1 MHIRILDKYIFR
13 EVLLTFLFGIC
24 AFSAVFIGS
33 GTLFKI
39 AKYITDYGASLS
51 SVIKVFV
58 YGLPSV
64 IMWTFPMSMLLA
76 TLLTF
81 GRLSSSSE
89 ITAMKSCGIG
99 FFRIAAPAIL
109 LGFIV
114 SICAILFNEYV
125 VPWANTAYRN
135 VVYYEIQGN
144 SGMKSQD
151 HVILKDIQNGKI
163 QRLLYAR
170 RYDADTETL
179 QGLTLQEFN
188 DDGKVVHVE
197 NADFAEYG
205 DSQWVMHNGMLYDIT
220 EGQSEHSLRFDK
232 QVLPIK
238 ASPKQIVREQKD
250 PEELTMKELK
260 AQIDIMKTQY
270 VDTNKLETELY
281 QRITVPMASLIFALV
296 GVPLGLQPTRNSSS
310 AGFAMS
316 VIIIFLY
323 YALMHLPLLRAHD
336 DGERHRPQRSACADA
351 RRLDPEHRR
360 PDRRAD
366 THSKSIKI
374 IF

>member
-13 EVLLTFLFGIC
+13 EVFKAFIFGIC

-51 SVIKVFV
+51 AVIKIFIF
-58 YGLPSV
+58 GLPSV

-99 FFRIAAPAIL
+99 FFRIATPAII
-109 LGFIV
+109 LGFFV
-114 SICAILFNEYV
+114 SIAAILFNEHV

-144 SGMKSQD
+144 TGAKSQD
-151 HVILKDIQNGKI
+151 HIVLKDIKDGQI

-170 RYDADTETL
+170 RYDADSQSL
-179 QGLTLQEFN
+179 QNVTLQEFN
-188 DDGKVVHVE
+188 DAGKVSHVE
-197 NADFAEYG
+197 NAEYAEYEG
-205 DSQWVMHNGMLYDIT
+205 KEWIMHNGMLYDISDG
-220 EGQSEHSLRFDK
+220 ESEHTLRFNT
-232 QVLPIK
+232 QVLPIS
-238 ASPKQIVREQKD
+238 ASPRQIVREQKN

-260 AQIDIMKTQY
+260 AQIRIMKTQY

-281 QRITVPMASLIFALV
+281 QRITVPMASLIFALI

-316 VIIIFLY
+316 VIIIFFY
-323 YALMHLPLLRAHD
+323 YALMTMANAI
-336 DGERHRPQRSACADA
+336 GRSGVLSPMLAVWIPNIVGLIAGLFLIRKA
-351 RRLDPEHRR
+351 SR
-360 PDRRAD
+360 
-366 THSKSIKI
+366 
-374 IF
+374 

>member
-1 MHIRILDKYIFR
+1 MHVRILDKYIFR
-13 EVLLTFLFGIC
+13 EVCKAFLFGIC

-51 SVIKVFV
+51 TVVKVFV
-58 YGLPSV
+58 FGLPNV

-99 FFRIAAPAIL
+99 FFRIAMPAIL
-109 LGFIV
+109 LGFLV
-114 SICAILFNEYV
+114 SIVAILFNEHV

-144 SGMKSQD
+144 SGAKSQD
-151 HVILKDIQNGKI
+151 HIILKDIKDGQI

-170 RYDADTETL
+170 RYDADSQSL
-179 QGLTLQEFN
+179 QSITLQEF
-188 DDGKVVHVE
+188 DGAGKVSHVE
-197 NADFAEYG
+197 NAEYAEFTG
-205 DSQWVMHNGMLYDIT
+205 KEWVMHNGMLYDISDG
-220 EGQSEHSLRFDK
+220 ESEHTLRFNT
-232 QVLPIK
+232 QVLPIN
-238 ASPKQIVREQKD
+238 ASPRQIVREQKD

-260 AQIDIMKTQY
+260 AQIRIMKTQY
-270 VDTNKLETELY
+270 VDTSKLETELY

-316 VIIIFLY
+316 VIIIFVY
-323 YALMHLPLLRAHD
+323 YALMTMANAI
-336 DGERHRPQRSACADA
+336 GRSGALSPMLAVWIPTIVGLIA
-351 RRLDPEHRR
+351 GLFLIRKASR
-360 PDRRAD
+360 
-366 THSKSIKI
+366 
-374 IF
+374 

>member
-1 MHIRILDKYIFR
+1 MHLRILDKYIFR
-13 EVLLTFLFGIC
+13 EVCKAFLFGIC

-51 SVIKVFV
+51 AVIKVFIF
-58 YGLPSV
+58 GLPNV

-99 FFRIAAPAIL
+99 FFRIATPAII
-109 LGFIV
+109 LGFFV
-114 SICAILFNEYV
+114 SIAAILFNEHV

-144 SGMKSQD
+144 TGAKSQD
-151 HVILKDIQNGKI
+151 HIVLKDIKDGQI

-170 RYDADTETL
+170 RYDADSQSL
-179 QGLTLQEFN
+179 QNVTLQEFN
-188 DDGKVVHVE
+188 DAGKVSHVE
-197 NADFAEYG
+197 NAEYAEYEG
-205 DSQWVMHNGMLYDIT
+205 KEWIMHNGMLYDISDG
-220 EGQSEHSLRFDK
+220 ESEHTLRFNT
-232 QVLPIK
+232 QVLPIS
-238 ASPKQIVREQKD
+238 ASPRQIVREQKN

-260 AQIDIMKTQY
+260 AQIRIMKTQY
-270 VDTNKLETELY
+270 VDTNKVETELY
-281 QRITVPMASLIFALV
+281 QRITVPMASLIFALI

-316 VIIIFLY
+316 VIIIFFY
-323 YALMHLPLLRAHD
+323 YALMTMANAI
-336 DGERHRPQRSACADA
+336 GRSGALSPMLAVWIPNIVGLIA
-351 RRLDPEHRR
+351 GLFLIRKASR
-360 PDRRAD
+360 
-366 THSKSIKI
+366 
-374 IF
+374 

>member
-1 MHIRILDKYIFR
+1 MHLRILDKYIFR
-13 EVLLTFLFGIC
+13 EVCKAFLFGIC

-51 SVIKVFV
+51 AVVKVFV
-58 YGLPSV
+58 FGLPNV

-99 FFRIAAPAIL
+99 FFRIATPAII
-109 LGFIV
+109 LGFFV
-114 SICAILFNEYV
+114 SIAAILFNEHV

-144 SGMKSQD
+144 TGAKSQD
-151 HVILKDIQNGKI
+151 HIVLKDIKDGQI

-170 RYDADTETL
+170 RYDADSQSL
-179 QGLTLQEFN
+179 QNVTLQEFN
-188 DDGKVVHVE
+188 DAGKVSHVE
-197 NADFAEYG
+197 NAEYAEYEG
-205 DSQWVMHNGMLYDIT
+205 KEWIMHNGMLYDISDG
-220 EGQSEHSLRFDK
+220 ESEHTLRFNT
-232 QVLPIK
+232 QVLPIS
-238 ASPKQIVREQKD
+238 ASPRQIVREQKN

-260 AQIDIMKTQY
+260 AQIRIMKTQY

-281 QRITVPMASLIFALV
+281 QRITVPMASLIFALI

-316 VIIIFLY
+316 VIIIFFY
-323 YALMHLPLLRAHD
+323 YALMTMANAI
-336 DGERHRPQRSACADA
+336 GRSGALSPMLAVWIPNIVGLIA
-351 RRLDPEHRR
+351 GLFLIRKASR
-360 PDRRAD
+360 
-366 THSKSIKI
+366 
-374 IF
+374 

>member
-1 MHIRILDKYIFR
+1 MHVRILDKYIFR
-13 EVLLTFLFGIC
+13 EVCKAFLFGIC

-51 SVIKVFV
+51 AVVKVFV
-58 YGLPSV
+58 FGLPNV

-81 GRLSSSSE
+81 GRLSSASE

-99 FFRIAAPAIL
+99 FFRIAMPAIL
-109 LGFIV
+109 LGFLV
-114 SICAILFNEYV
+114 SIVAILFNEHV

-144 SGMKSQD
+144 SGAKSQD
-151 HVILKDIQNGKI
+151 HIILKDIKDGQI

-170 RYDADTETL
+170 RYDADSQSL
-179 QGLTLQEFN
+179 QSITLQEF
-188 DDGKVVHVE
+188 DGAGKVSHVE
-197 NADFAEYG
+197 NAEYAEFTG
-205 DSQWVMHNGMLYDIT
+205 KEWVMHNGMLYDISDG
-220 EGQSEHSLRFDK
+220 ESEHTLRFNT
-232 QVLPIK
+232 QVLPIN
-238 ASPKQIVREQKD
+238 ASPRQIVREQKN

-260 AQIDIMKTQY
+260 AQIRIMKTQY
-270 VDTNKLETELY
+270 VDTSKLETELY

-316 VIIIFLY
+316 VIIIFFY
-323 YALMHLPLLRAHD
+323 YALMTMANAI
-336 DGERHRPQRSACADA
+336 GRSGALSPMLAVWIPNVVGLIA
-351 RRLDPEHRR
+351 GLFLIRKASR
-360 PDRRAD
+360 
-366 THSKSIKI
+366 
-374 IF
+374 

>member
-1 MHIRILDKYIFR
+1 MHVRILDKYIFR
-13 EVLLTFLFGIC
+13 EVCKAFLFGIC

-51 SVIKVFV
+51 AVIKVFV
-58 YGLPSV
+58 FGLPNV

-99 FFRIAAPAIL
+99 FFRIAMPAIL
-109 LGFIV
+109 LGFLV
-114 SICAILFNEYV
+114 SIVAILFNEHV

-144 SGMKSQD
+144 SGANSQD
-151 HVILKDIQNGKI
+151 HIILKDIKDGQI

-170 RYDADTETL
+170 RYDADSQSL
-179 QGLTLQEFN
+179 QSITLQEF
-188 DDGKVVHVE
+188 DGAGKVSHVE
-197 NADFAEYG
+197 NAEYAEFTG
-205 DSQWVMHNGMLYDIT
+205 KEWVMHNGMLYDISDG
-220 EGQSEHSLRFDK
+220 ESEHTLRFNT
-232 QVLPIK
+232 QVLPIN
-238 ASPKQIVREQKD
+238 ASPRQIVREQKD

-260 AQIDIMKTQY
+260 AQIRIMKTQY

-281 QRITVPMASLIFALV
+281 QRITVPMASLIFALI

-310 AGFAMS
+310 TGFAMS
-316 VIIIFLY
+316 VIIIFVY
-323 YALMHLPLLRAHD
+323 YALMTMANAI
-336 DGERHRPQRSACADA
+336 GRSGALSPMLAVWIPNIVGLIA
-351 RRLDPEHRR
+351 G
-360 PDRRAD
+360 
-366 THSKSIKI
+366 
-374 IF
+374 IFLIRKASR

>member
-1 MHIRILDKYIFR
+1 MHLRILDKYIFR
-13 EVLLTFLFGIC
+13 EVCKAFLFGIC

-51 SVIKVFV
+51 AVIKVFIF
-58 YGLPSV
+58 GLPNV
-64 IMWTFPMSMLLA
+64 IMWTFPMSMRLA

-99 FFRIAAPAIL
+99 FFRIATPAII
-109 LGFIV
+109 LGFFV
-114 SICAILFNEYV
+114 SIAAILFNEHV

-144 SGMKSQD
+144 TGAKSQD
-151 HVILKDIQNGKI
+151 HIVLKDIKDGQI

-170 RYDADTETL
+170 RYDADSQSLQNVTL
-179 QGLTLQEFN
+179 QAFN
-188 DDGKVVHVE
+188 DAGKVSHVE
-197 NADFAEYG
+197 NAEYAAYEG
-205 DSQWVMHNGMLYDIT
+205 KEWIMHNGMLYDISDG
-220 EGQSEHSLRFDK
+220 ESEHTLRFNT
-232 QVLPIK
+232 QVLPIS
-238 ASPKQIVREQKD
+238 ASPRQIVREQKN

-260 AQIDIMKTQY
+260 AQIRIMKTQY

-281 QRITVPMASLIFALV
+281 QRITVPMASLIFALID
-296 GVPLGLQPTRNSSS
+296 VPLGLQPTRNSSS

-316 VIIIFLY
+316 VIIIFFY
-323 YALMHLPLLRAHD
+323 YALMTMANAI
-336 DGERHRPQRSACADA
+336 GRSGALSPMLAVWIPNIVGLIA
-351 RRLDPEHRR
+351 GLFLIRKASR
-360 PDRRAD
+360 
-366 THSKSIKI
+366 
-374 IF
+374 

>member
-1 MHIRILDKYIFR
+1 MHVRILDKYIFR
-13 EVLLTFLFGIC
+13 EVCKAFLFGIC

-51 SVIKVFV
+51 AVVKVFV
-58 YGLPSV
+58 FGLPNV

-99 FFRIAAPAIL
+99 FFRIAMPAIL
-109 LGFIV
+109 LGFLV
-114 SICAILFNEYV
+114 SIVAILFNEHV

-144 SGMKSQD
+144 SGAKSQD
-151 HVILKDIQNGKI
+151 HIILKDIKDGQI

-170 RYDADTETL
+170 RYDADSQSL
-179 QGLTLQEFN
+179 QSITLQEF
-188 DDGKVVHVE
+188 DGAGKVSHVE
-197 NADFAEYG
+197 NAEYAEFTG
-205 DSQWVMHNGMLYDIT
+205 KEWVMHNGMLYDISDG
-220 EGQSEHSLRFDK
+220 ESEHTLRFNT
-232 QVLPIK
+232 QVLPIN
-238 ASPKQIVREQKD
+238 ASPRQIVREQKN

-260 AQIDIMKTQY
+260 AQIRIMKTQY
-270 VDTNKLETELY
+270 VDTSKLETELY

-316 VIIIFLY
+316 VIIIFFY
-323 YALMHLPLLRAHD
+323 YALMTMANAI
-336 DGERHRPQRSACADA
+336 GRSGALSPMLAVWIPNVVGLIA
-351 RRLDPEHRR
+351 GLFLIRKASR
-360 PDRRAD
+360 
-366 THSKSIKI
+366 
-374 IF
+374 

>member
-1 MHIRILDKYIFR
+1 MHVRILDKYIFR
-13 EVLLTFLFGIC
+13 EVCKAFLFGIC

-51 SVIKVFV
+51 AVVKVFV
-58 YGLPSV
+58 FGLPNV

-99 FFRIAAPAIL
+99 FFRIAMPAIL
-109 LGFIV
+109 LGFLV
-114 SICAILFNEYV
+114 SIVAILFNEHV

-144 SGMKSQD
+144 SGAKSQD
-151 HVILKDIQNGKI
+151 HIILKDIKDGQI

-170 RYDADTETL
+170 RYDADSQSL
-179 QGLTLQEFN
+179 QSITLQEF
-188 DDGKVVHVE
+188 DGAGKVSHVE
-197 NADFAEYG
+197 NAEYAEFTG
-205 DSQWVMHNGMLYDIT
+205 KEWVMHNGMLYDISDG
-220 EGQSEHSLRFDK
+220 ESEHTLRFNT
-232 QVLPIK
+232 QVLPIN
-238 ASPKQIVREQKD
+238 ASPRQIVREQKN

-260 AQIDIMKTQY
+260 AQIRIMKTQY
-270 VDTNKLETELY
+270 VDTSKLETELY

-316 VIIIFLY
+316 VIIIFFY
-323 YALMHLPLLRAHD
+323 YALMTMANAI
-336 DGERHRPQRSACADA
+336 GRSGALSPMLAVWIPNIVGLIA
-351 RRLDPEHRR
+351 G
-360 PDRRAD
+360 
-366 THSKSIKI
+366 
-374 IF
+374 IFLIRKASR

>member
-1 MHIRILDKYIFR
+1 MHVRILDKYIFR
-13 EVLLTFLFGIC
+13 EVCKAFLFGIC

-51 SVIKVFV
+51 AVIKVFIF
-58 YGLPSV
+58 GLPNV

-99 FFRIAAPAIL
+99 FFRIAMPAIL
-109 LGFIV
+109 LGFLV
-114 SICAILFNEYV
+114 SIVAILFNEHV

-144 SGMKSQD
+144 SGAKSQD
-151 HVILKDIQNGKI
+151 HIILKDIKDGQI

-170 RYDADTETL
+170 RYDADSQSL
-179 QGLTLQEFN
+179 QSITLQEF
-188 DDGKVVHVE
+188 DGAGKVSHVE
-197 NADFAEYG
+197 NAEYAEFTG
-205 DSQWVMHNGMLYDIT
+205 KEWVMHNGMLYDISDG
-220 EGQSEHSLRFDK
+220 ESEHTLRFNT
-232 QVLPIK
+232 QVLPIN
-238 ASPKQIVREQKD
+238 ASPRQIVREQKD

-260 AQIDIMKTQY
+260 AQIRIMKTQY
-270 VDTNKLETELY
+270 VDTSKLETELY

-316 VIIIFLY
+316 VIIIFFY
-323 YALMHLPLLRAHD
+323 YALMTMANAI
-336 DGERHRPQRSACADA
+336 GRSGALSPMLAVWIPNIVGLIA
-351 RRLDPEHRR
+351 G
-360 PDRRAD
+360 
-366 THSKSIKI
+366 
-374 IF
+374 IFLIRKASR

>member
-13 EVLLTFLFGIC
+13 EGFKAFIFGIC

-51 SVIKVFV
+51 AVVKVFV
-58 YGLPSV
+58 FGLPSV

-99 FFRIAAPAIL
+99 FFRIAMPAIL
-109 LGFIV
+109 LGFLV
-114 SICAILFNEYV
+114 SIVAILFNEHV

-144 SGMKSQD
+144 SGAKSQD
-151 HVILKDIQNGKI
+151 HIILKDIKDGQI

-170 RYDADTETL
+170 RYDADSQSL
-179 QGLTLQEFN
+179 QSITLQEF
-188 DDGKVVHVE
+188 DGTGKVSHVE
-197 NADFAEYG
+197 NAEYAEFTG
-205 DSQWVMHNGMLYDIT
+205 KEWVMHNGMLYDISDG
-220 EGQSEHSLRFDK
+220 ESEHTLRFNT
-232 QVLPIK
+232 QVLPIN
-238 ASPKQIVREQKD
+238 ASPRQIVREQKD

-260 AQIDIMKTQY
+260 AQIRIMKTQY
-270 VDTNKLETELY
+270 VDTSKLETELY

-316 VIIIFLY
+316 VIIIFSY
-323 YALMHLPLLRAHD
+323 YALMTMANAI
-336 DGERHRPQRSACADA
+336 GRSGALSPMLAVWI
-351 RRLDPEHRR
+351 PN
-360 PDRRAD
+360 
-366 THSKSIKI
+366 IVGI
-374 IF
+374 IAGLFLIRKASR

>member
-1 MHIRILDKYIFR
+1 MHLRILDKYIFR
-13 EVLLTFLFGIC
+13 EVFLAFIFGIC

-51 SVIKVFV
+51 AVVKVFIF
-58 YGLPSV
+58 GLPSV

-99 FFRIAAPAIL
+99 FFRIAMPAIV
-109 LGFIV
+109 LGFFV
-114 SICAILFNEYV
+114 SIAAILFNEHV

-144 SGMKSQD
+144 TGAKSQD
-151 HVILKDIQNGKI
+151 HIILKDIKDGQI

-170 RYDADTETL
+170 RYDADSQSL
-179 QGLTLQEFN
+179 QSVTLQEFN
-188 DDGKVVHVE
+188 EAGKVSHVE
-197 NADFAEYG
+197 NAEYAEYEG
-205 DSQWVMHNGMLYDIT
+205 QEWVMHNGMLYDISDG
-220 EGQSEHSLRFDK
+220 ESEHTLRFNT
-232 QVLPIK
+232 QVLPIS
-238 ASPKQIVREQKD
+238 ASPRQIVREQKD

-260 AQIDIMKTQY
+260 AQIRIMKTQY

-281 QRITVPMASLIFALV
+281 QRITVPMASLIFALI

-316 VIIIFLY
+316 VIIIFVY
-323 YALMHLPLLRAHD
+323 YALMTMANAI
-336 DGERHRPQRSACADA
+336 GRSGAISPMLAVWIPNIVGLIA
-351 RRLDPEHRR
+351 GFVLIRKASR
-360 PDRRAD
+360 
-366 THSKSIKI
+366 
-374 IF
+374 

>member
-1 MHIRILDKYIFR
+1 MHLRILDKYIFR
-13 EVLLTFLFGIC
+13 EVCKAFLFGIC

-51 SVIKVFV
+51 AVVKVFV
-58 YGLPSV
+58 FGLPNV

-99 FFRIAAPAIL
+99 FFRIAMPAIL
-109 LGFIV
+109 LGFLV
-114 SICAILFNEYV
+114 SIVAILFNEHV

-135 VVYYEIQGN
+135 VVYYEIQGK
-144 SGMKSQD
+144 SGAKSQD
-151 HVILKDIQNGKI
+151 HIILKDIKDGQI

-170 RYDADTETL
+170 RYDADSQSL
-179 QGLTLQEFN
+179 QSITLQEF
-188 DDGKVVHVE
+188 DGAGKVSHVE
-197 NADFAEYG
+197 NAEYAEFTG
-205 DSQWVMHNGMLYDIT
+205 KEWVMHNGMLYDISDG
-220 EGQSEHSLRFDK
+220 ESEHTLRFNT
-232 QVLPIK
+232 QVLPIN
-238 ASPKQIVREQKD
+238 ASPRQIVREQKD

-260 AQIDIMKTQY
+260 AQIRIMKTQY
-270 VDTNKLETELY
+270 VDTSKLETELY

-316 VIIIFLY
+316 VIIIFFY
-323 YALMHLPLLRAHD
+323 YALMTMANAI
-336 DGERHRPQRSACADA
+336 GRSGALSPMLAVWIPNVVGLIA
-351 RRLDPEHRR
+351 GLFLIRKASR
-360 PDRRAD
+360 
-366 THSKSIKI
+366 
-374 IF
+374 

>member
-1 MHIRILDKYIFR
+1 MHVRILDKYIFR
-13 EVLLTFLFGIC
+13 EVCKAFLFGIC

-51 SVIKVFV
+51 AVVKVFV
-58 YGLPSV
+58 FGLPNV

-99 FFRIAAPAIL
+99 FFRIAMPAIL
-109 LGFIV
+109 LGFLV
-114 SICAILFNEYV
+114 SIVAILFNEHV

-135 VVYYEIQGN
+135 VVYYEIQGK
-144 SGMKSQD
+144 SGAKSQD
-151 HVILKDIQNGKI
+151 HIILKDIKDGQI

-170 RYDADTETL
+170 RYDADSQSL
-179 QGLTLQEFN
+179 QSITLQEF
-188 DDGKVVHVE
+188 DGAGKVSHVE
-197 NADFAEYG
+197 NAEYAEFTG
-205 DSQWVMHNGMLYDIT
+205 KEWVMHNGMLYDISDG
-220 EGQSEHSLRFDK
+220 ESEHTLRFNT
-232 QVLPIK
+232 QVLPIN
-238 ASPKQIVREQKD
+238 ASPRQIVREQKD

-260 AQIDIMKTQY
+260 AQIRIMKTQY
-270 VDTNKLETELY
+270 VDTSKLETELY
-281 QRITVPMASLIFALV
+281 QRITVPMASLIFARV

-316 VIIIFLY
+316 VIIIFFY
-323 YALMHLPLLRAHD
+323 YALMTMANAI
-336 DGERHRPQRSACADA
+336 GRSGALSPMLAVWIPNIVGLVA
-351 RRLDPEHRR
+351 GLFLIRKASR
-360 PDRRAD
+360 
-366 THSKSIKI
+366 
-374 IF
+374 

>member
-1 MHIRILDKYIFR
+1 MHVRILDKYIFR
-13 EVLLTFLFGIC
+13 EVCKAFLFGIC

-51 SVIKVFV
+51 AVVKVFV
-58 YGLPSV
+58 FGLPSV
-64 IMWTFPMSMLLA
+64 VMWTFPMSMLLA

-99 FFRIAAPAIL
+99 FFRIAMPAIL
-109 LGFIV
+109 LGFLV
-114 SICAILFNEYV
+114 SIVAILFNEHV

-144 SGMKSQD
+144 SGAKSQD
-151 HVILKDIQNGKI
+151 HIILKDIKDGQI

-170 RYDADTETL
+170 RYDADSQSL
-179 QGLTLQEFN
+179 QSITLQEF
-188 DDGKVVHVE
+188 DGAGKVSHVE
-197 NADFAEYG
+197 NAEYAEFTG
-205 DSQWVMHNGMLYDIT
+205 KEWVMHNGMLYDISDG
-220 EGQSEHSLRFDK
+220 ESEHTLRFNT
-232 QVLPIK
+232 QVLPIN
-238 ASPKQIVREQKD
+238 ASPRQIVREQKD

-260 AQIDIMKTQY
+260 AQIRIMKTQY
-270 VDTNKLETELY
+270 VDTSKLETELY

-316 VIIIFLY
+316 VIIIFSY
-323 YALMHLPLLRAHD
+323 YALMTMANAI
-336 DGERHRPQRSACADA
+336 GRSGALSPMLAVWIPNIVGLIA
-351 RRLDPEHRR
+351 G
-360 PDRRAD
+360 
-366 THSKSIKI
+366 
-374 IF
+374 IFLIRKASR

>member
-1 MHIRILDKYIFR
+1 MHLRILDKYIFR
-13 EVLLTFLFGIC
+13 EVCKAFLFGIC

-51 SVIKVFV
+51 AVIKVFV
-58 YGLPSV
+58 FGLPNV

-99 FFRIAAPAIL
+99 FFRIAMPAIL
-109 LGFIV
+109 LGFLV
-114 SICAILFNEYV
+114 SIVAILFNEHV

-144 SGMKSQD
+144 SGAKSQD
-151 HVILKDIQNGKI
+151 HIILKDIKDGQI

-170 RYDADTETL
+170 RYDADSQTL
-179 QGLTLQEFN
+179 QSITLQEF
-188 DDGKVVHVE
+188 DGAGKVSHVE
-197 NADFAEYG
+197 NAEYAEFTG
-205 DSQWVMHNGMLYDIT
+205 KEWIMHNGMLYDISDG
-220 EGQSEHSLRFDK
+220 ESEHTLRFNT
-232 QVLPIK
+232 QVLPIN
-238 ASPKQIVREQKD
+238 ASPRQIVREQKD

-260 AQIDIMKTQY
+260 AQIRIMKTQY
-270 VDTNKLETELY
+270 FDTSKLETELY

-316 VIIIFLY
+316 VIIIFFY
-323 YALMHLPLLRAHD
+323 YALMTMANAI
-336 DGERHRPQRSACADA
+336 GRSGALSPMLAVWIPNIVGLIA
-351 RRLDPEHRR
+351 G
-360 PDRRAD
+360 
-366 THSKSIKI
+366 
-374 IF
+374 IFLIRKASR

>member
-1 MHIRILDKYIFR
+1 MHLRILDKYIFR
-13 EVLLTFLFGIC
+13 EVCKAFLFGIC

-51 SVIKVFV
+51 AVIKVFIF
-58 YGLPSV
+58 GLPNV

-99 FFRIAAPAIL
+99 FFRIATPAII
-109 LGFIV
+109 LGFFV
-114 SICAILFNEYV
+114 SIAAILFNEHV

-144 SGMKSQD
+144 TGAKSQD
-151 HVILKDIQNGKI
+151 HIILKDIKDGQI

-170 RYDADTETL
+170 RYDADSQSL
-179 QGLTLQEFN
+179 QNVTLQEFN
-188 DDGKVVHVE
+188 DAGKVSHVE
-197 NADFAEYG
+197 NAEYAEYEG
-205 DSQWVMHNGMLYDIT
+205 KEWIMHNGMLYDISDG
-220 EGQSEHSLRFDK
+220 ESEHTLRFNT
-232 QVLPIK
+232 QVLPIN
-238 ASPKQIVREQKD
+238 ASPRQIVREQKD

-260 AQIDIMKTQY
+260 AQIRIMKTQY

-281 QRITVPMASLIFALV
+281 QRITVPMASLIFALI

-316 VIIIFLY
+316 VIIIFFY
-323 YALMHLPLLRAHD
+323 YALMTMANAI
-336 DGERHRPQRSACADA
+336 GRSGALSPMLAVWIPNVVGLIA
-351 RRLDPEHRR
+351 GLFLIRKASR
-360 PDRRAD
+360 
-366 THSKSIKI
+366 
-374 IF
+374 

>member
-1 MHIRILDKYIFR
+1 MHLRILDKYIFR
-13 EVLLTFLFGIC
+13 EVCKAFLFGIC

-51 SVIKVFV
+51 AVIKVFIF
-58 YGLPSV
+58 GLPNV

-99 FFRIAAPAIL
+99 FFRIAIPAIL
-109 LGFIV
+109 LGFRV
-114 SICAILFNEYV
+114 SIVAILFNEHV

-135 VVYYEIQGN
+135 VVYYEIQGK
-144 SGMKSQD
+144 SGAKSQD
-151 HVILKDIQNGKI
+151 HIILKDIKDGQI

-170 RYDADTETL
+170 RYDADSQSL
-179 QGLTLQEFN
+179 QSITLQEF
-188 DDGKVVHVE
+188 DGAGKVSHVE
-197 NADFAEYG
+197 NAEYAEFTG
-205 DSQWVMHNGMLYDIT
+205 KEWVMHNGMLYDISDG
-220 EGQSEHSLRFDK
+220 ESEHTLRFNT
-232 QVLPIK
+232 QVLPIN
-238 ASPKQIVREQKD
+238 ASPRQIVREQKD

-260 AQIDIMKTQY
+260 AQIRIMKTQY
-270 VDTNKLETELY
+270 VDTSKLETELY

-316 VIIIFLY
+316 VIIIFFY
-323 YALMHLPLLRAHD
+323 YALMTMANAI
-336 DGERHRPQRSACADA
+336 GRSGALSPMLAVWIPNIVGLIA
-351 RRLDPEHRR
+351 GLFLIRKASR
-360 PDRRAD
+360 
-366 THSKSIKI
+366 
-374 IF
+374 

>member
-1 MHIRILDKYIFR
+1 M
-13 EVLLTFLFGIC
+13 TFLFGIC

-51 SVIKVFV
+51 AVVKVFV
-58 YGLPSV
+58 FGLPSV
-64 IMWTFPMSMLLA
+64 VMWTFPMSMLLA

-99 FFRIAAPAIL
+99 FFRIAMPAIL
-109 LGFIV
+109 LGFLV
-114 SICAILFNEYV
+114 SIVAILFNEHV

-144 SGMKSQD
+144 SGAKSQD
-151 HVILKDIQNGKI
+151 HIILKDIKDGQI

-170 RYDADTETL
+170 RYDADSQSL
-179 QGLTLQEFN
+179 QSITLQEF
-188 DDGKVVHVE
+188 DGAGKVSHVE
-197 NADFAEYG
+197 NAEYAEFTG
-205 DSQWVMHNGMLYDIT
+205 KEWVMHNGMLYDISDG
-220 EGQSEHSLRFDK
+220 ESEHTLRFNT
-232 QVLPIK
+232 QVLPIN
-238 ASPKQIVREQKD
+238 ASPRQIVREQKD

-260 AQIDIMKTQY
+260 AQIRIMKTQY
-270 VDTNKLETELY
+270 VDTSKLETELY

-316 VIIIFLY
+316 VIIIFSY
-323 YALMHLPLLRAHD
+323 YALMTMANAI
-336 DGERHRPQRSACADA
+336 GRSGALSPMLAVWIPNIVGLIA
-351 RRLDPEHRR
+351 GLFLIRKASR
-360 PDRRAD
+360 
-366 THSKSIKI
+366 
-374 IF
+374 